1 MNISTSE
8 LPDGKIVVKVN
19 ADLDNYATSIEFKDV
34 LEEMYKQD
42 KKEIVLDLDKVEKI
56 NSFGTGKILMFYRRF
71 KKAGGELY
79 FKSPLT
85 GAVKDTFEELK
96 LDRLLKAFS

>member
-19 ADLDNYATSIEFKDV
+19 ANLDNYATAIEFKDV

-42 KKEIVLDLDKVEKI
+42 KKEIVLDLDNVEKI

>member
-42 KKEIVLDLDKVEKI
+42 KKVIVLDLDNVEKI

>member
-1 MNISTSE
+1 MNIATSE
-8 LPDGKIVVKVN
+8 LPDGKIVVTVN

-34 LEEMYKQD
+34 LEEMYKQG
-42 KKEIVLDLDKVEKI
+42 KKVIILDLDKVEKI

-85 GAVKDTFEELK
+85 GAVKEIFEELK
-96 LDRLLKAFS
+96 LDRLLKSF

>member
-34 LEEMYKQD
+34 LEEIYKQG
-42 KKEIVLDLDKVEKI
+42 KKVIVLDLDKVEKI

-85 GAVKDTFEELK
+85 GAVKEIFEELK
-96 LDRLLKAFS
+96 LDKLLKSF

>member
-8 LPDGKIVVKVN
+8 LSDGKIVVKVN
-19 ADLDNYATSIEFKDV
+19 TNLDNYTTAIEFKNI
-34 LEEMYKQD
+34 LEEMYKED
-42 KKEIVLDLDKVEKI
+42 KKEVVLDLDMVEKI

-79 FKSPLT
+79 FKSPLK
-85 GAVKDTFEELK
+85 GEVKDTFEELK

>member
-8 LPDGKIVVKVN
+8 LPDGKIVVTVN

-34 LEEMYKQD
+34 LEEMYKQG
-42 KKEIVLDLDKVEKI
+42 KKVIILDLDKVEKI

-85 GAVKDTFEELK
+85 GAVKEIFEELK
-96 LDRLLKAFS
+96 LDRLLKSF